1 MPWPKPIPMLPVMLT
16 LSLAS
21 CAGAGRTSE
30 PAAVVNACQAVP
42 LPDRLDPAKRAQ
54 LADEIEAA
62 PAGAVW
68 PQVVV
73 AENRLVG
80 DLAACRG
87 VLR

>member
-1 MPWPKPIPMLPVMLT
+1 MWPKPIPMLPVMLT

-30 PAAVVNACQAVP
+30 PAVVNACQTVP
-42 LPDRLDPAKRAQ
+42 LPPKLTAADRLR

-68 PQVVV
+68 PGVVV

-80 DLAACRG
+80 DLVACRG
-87 VLR
+87 VVR

>member
-1 MPWPKPIPMLPVMLT
+1 MLPVMLT

-21 CAGAGRTSE
+21 CAGAGQTSE
-30 PAAVVNACQAVP
+30 PAVVNACQAVP
-42 LPDRLDPAKRAQ
+42 LPPKLTAADRLR
-54 LADEIEAA
+54 LADEIKAA

-80 DLAACRG
+80 DLVACQKAK
-87 VLR
+87 